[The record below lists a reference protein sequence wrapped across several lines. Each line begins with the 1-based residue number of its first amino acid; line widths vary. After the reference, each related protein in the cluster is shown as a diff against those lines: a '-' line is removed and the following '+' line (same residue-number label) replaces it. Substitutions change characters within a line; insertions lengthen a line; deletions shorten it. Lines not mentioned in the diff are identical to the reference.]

1 MWQLSHPFFTI
12 LHCFPWSCKLQLLR
26 CWNSQSWAWKLCGKS
41 RQIMEAWAD
50 LNRIQGH
57 LVDRGGKLP
66 CIYTGWWQRCYA
78 CYVWICLASAHLAS
92 PFLISVSDPEGNDFF
107 ANWNMWSFF
116 RLGSNTGFTWHF
128 CSSSSCFRPKIEIDA
143 KCEFNMSTFTA
154 GGGCQVRMVTSFCAK
169 APRCIK
175 YCCIWLLEAIM
186 PPNC

>member
-12 LHCFPWSCKLQLLR
+12 LHCFPWRCNSWGAGIPRAGHGSCVENR
-26 CWNSQSWAWKLCGKS
+26 GRSWKHG
-41 RQIMEAWAD
+41 QIWIESKGTWSTEVENFPAF
-50 LNRIQGH
+50 I
-57 LVDRGGKLP
+57 LVDDKGAMLSMLL
-66 CIYTGWWQRCYA
+66 
-78 CYVWICLASAHLAS
+78 CLASAHLAS
-92 PFLISVSDPEGNDFF
+92 PFLISVSDREGNDFF

-128 CSSSSCFRPKIEIDA
+128 CSSSSIFVLFSSQDWDA

-154 GGGCQVRMVTSFCAK
+154 GGGCQVWMVTSFCAK